1 MDKKYPMTYEEFEKR
16 VSELF
21 LAEANSPSEL
31 MKRKRLLRREVGL
44 IKSEYNS
51 ACYDYDDPERSN
63 NQFTDEKLKH
73 QAVRVLGMV

>member
-31 MKRKRLLRREVGL
+31 RKRKRLLRREVGL
-44 IKSEYNS
+44 IKSEYNY
-51 ACYDYDDPERSN
+51 ACYCYDNPERGN

-73 QAVRVLGMV
+73 QAVRVLDMV